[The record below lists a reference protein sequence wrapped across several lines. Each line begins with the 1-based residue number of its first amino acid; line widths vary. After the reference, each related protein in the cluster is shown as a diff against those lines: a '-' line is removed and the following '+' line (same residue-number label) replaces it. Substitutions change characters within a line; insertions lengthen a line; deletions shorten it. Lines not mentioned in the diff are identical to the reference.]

1 MKGEHQSTVCVLG
14 FGRSGTSL
22 TMQVLKTLG
31 VEIGADEDLLVPQ
44 EADNARGYWEP
55 SWMVELNDEILA
67 ALGTTWWKPFR
78 GSLGWAE
85 APELAQLRAR
95 AKQLFEEKLGGAA
108 VTGWKDPR
116 TTLTLPLWRQV
127 VPEPLYVIC
136 LRSPVDAIASIQRRP
151 EPTLSVREW
160 SELWLE
166 YTARALQETAGKR
179 RLLVFYGDYFDDP
192 EAQIRRLASLL
203 DLSPDDE
210 RIVEATTLIEAD
222 LRHHRSSAIEL
233 AASPGLTA
241 SARMAFLALRCA
253 HEVRYGGSASDN
265 ELALC
270 DAIERAVVAVWEE
283 GRLAADAQQIVER
296 EAGEAADLRTRLE
309 NEQRD
314 AAGLA
319 QALEELRAELQRRD
333 GELAALRS
341 SLSWRATAPLRA
353 SKRHAQRLG
362 AARRATR

>member
-1 MKGEHQSTVCVLG
+1 MEGEPHSTVCVLG

-31 VEIGADEDLLVPQ
+31 VEIGADEDLLAPQ

-85 APELAQLRAR
+85 APELAPLRAR
-95 AKQLFEEKLGGAA
+95 AKQLFEEKLGRAA

-127 VPEPLYVIC
+127 IPEPLYVIC

-166 YTARALQETAGKR
+166 YTARALQETAGRQQLSSSTETTSTIPR
-179 RLLVFYGDYFDDP
+179 RRSGDS
-192 EAQIRRLASLL
+192 RRCSTCR
-203 DLSPDDE
+203 P
-210 RIVEATTLIEAD
+210 TT
-222 LRHHRSSAIEL
+222 S
-233 AASPGLTA
+233 G
-241 SARMAFLALRCA
+241 
-253 HEVRYGGSASDN
+253 
-265 ELALC
+265 
-270 DAIERAVVAVWEE
+270 
-283 GRLAADAQQIVER
+283 
-296 EAGEAADLRTRLE
+296 
-309 NEQRD
+309 
-314 AAGLA
+314 
-319 QALEELRAELQRRD
+319 
-333 GELAALRS
+333 
-341 SLSWRATAPLRA
+341 SWR
-353 SKRHAQRLG
+353 
-362 AARRATR
+362 RRR